1 MSDPIF
7 LANPTPSLGGIRC
20 PSVARSTISKG
31 NDELRLKSSK
41 HAIVRSIF
49 SSREWTWD
57 PLTFVCS
64 GALTTGITRVSPV
77 VMFLN
82 TEFRQSDCSSNIG
95 TTSTFEKTVE
105 EPNCSSNFFI
115 ESRLSFSACLSRY
128 LSMRLLFMVGPTLS
142 VSAGVHLWVIPI
154 RYRSRSQT
162 VR

>member
-20 PSVARSTISKG
+20 PSVTRSTISKG
-31 NDELRLKSSK
+31 NGELRLNASRQ
-41 HAIVRSIF
+41 AIVRSIF
-49 SSREWTWD
+49 SGKYWTRES
-57 PLTFVCS
+57 LTYVCS
-64 GALTTGITRVSPV
+64 GALTTGIMSVSLV

-82 TEFRQSDCSSNIG
+82 MEFRQSDCSSNIG
-95 TTSTFEKTVE
+95 TTRTLEKIAK
-105 EPNCSSNFFI
+105 EPNCSSNFCI
-115 ESRLSFSACLSRY
+115 ENRLSFSACLSRY
-128 LSMRLLFMVGPTLS
+128 FLMSLLFMVGPTFL

>member
-20 PSVARSTISKG
+20 PSVIRSTISKG
-31 NDELRLKSSK
+31 NDELRLKSSRQ
-41 HAIVRSIF
+41 AIVRSIF
-49 SSREWTWD
+49 SVRDWTLD
-57 PLTFVCS
+57 PLTFFCS
-64 GALTTGITRVSPV
+64 GALTTGITRLSHV

-95 TTSTFEKTVE
+95 TTSTSEKTAR
-105 EPNCSSNFFI
+105 EPNCSSNFVI
-115 ESRLSFSACLSRY
+115 ENRLSFSACLSRY
-128 LSMRLLFMVGPTLS
+128 LLMRLLFMVGPAIS
-142 VSAGVHLWVIPI
+142 VSGGGHLWVIPI